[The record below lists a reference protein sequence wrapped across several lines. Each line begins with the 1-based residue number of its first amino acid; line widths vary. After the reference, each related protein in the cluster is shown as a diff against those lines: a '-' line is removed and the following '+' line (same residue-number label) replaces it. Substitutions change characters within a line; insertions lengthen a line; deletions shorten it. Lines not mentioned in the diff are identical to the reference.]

1 VVVWFSFAILLTYVM
16 IVLSGRFSRV
26 QTWENREIA
35 SSLFFFVNVNPP
47 DCFHRAVL
55 QLDTF
60 MLDDVTIHGCPSQS
74 SID

>member
-1 VVVWFSFAILLTYVM
+1 MLIWISLAILLTYVM
-16 IVLSGRFSRV
+16 IVIRGRFSRV

-35 SSLFFFVNVNPP
+35 LLLLLMLIPLN
-47 DCFHRAVL
+47 FHQAVL

-60 MLDDVTIHGCPSQS
+60 MLDDVTIHGCPSES

>member
-1 VVVWFSFAILLTYVM
+1 VVIWFSFAILLTYAM

-35 SSLFFFVNVNPP
+35 SLLFVNVNSP

-55 QLDTF
+55 QFDTF
-60 MLDDVTIHGCPSQS
+60 MLDDVTIHGCPSES